1 MVIKD
6 ISKIEK
12 NHSDGIN
19 IKNLT
24 LKIENKTV
32 FSDFSINFKAKKI
45 TGIIAPSG

>member
-32 FSDFSINFKAKKI
+32 FSDFSSRFF
-45 TGIIAPSG
+45 SGLPPVFSLLF